1 MSLIALLFLPGV
13 VSLFLLPCIANRT
26 WASILSATACTFSF
40 IVAVVLAMHVY
51 RQQAPVFFFH
61 QWFIC
66 DKFGSFFVLINSLIG
81 MTTSFYAIS
90 YLINEDNQHLHPLV
104 YRFYHTGYQLFLLGM
119 LLVLLSNNIGMMW
132 IAIECATIA
141 SVALVGLYHTK
152 AALEAAWK
160 YLILCGVG
168 IGLALLGTVILYF
181 GAYTQGLG
189 EHGLL
194 WTQLVANAAD
204 LPPRLLAISFVFLF
218 VGYGTKAGF
227 VPLHNWLPDAHAEGP
242 APMSALL
249 SGLLLNVALFAILR
263 FKWMLSGTSLHSLP
277 AYLLLIFGFIGLLF
291 SALSLFRQRQL
302 KRLFAYSSIEHMSLV
317 SIAFGLGTPLA
328 LFVALLHMAMHSLSK
343 TAVFFSCGNIMQ
355 QSGTQTLSKLKGLLG
370 KMPASATLLLISTF
384 IILGLPPSGL
394 FISELLLILA
404 TLNAHILLAI
414 PLLIGLGLAFLAIL
428 LKIQPLFWSQSDNNT
443 VMPLKNKIFSYWPT
457 LLHLIIVIISGL
469 AVPIWLL
476 NPVVHAIVGG
486 LS

>member
-1 MSLIALLFLPGV
+1 MNLIVLVLLPAV
-13 VSLFLLPCIANRT
+13 VSLFILPWVVNRI
-26 WASILSATACTFSF
+26 WAGAISATACTFSF
-40 IVAVVLAMHVY
+40 IFAVFLTVQVY
-51 RQQAPVFFFH
+51 QNQTPLFFFH
-61 QWFIC
+61 QWFIG
-66 DKFGSFFVLINSLIG
+66 DKLGSFFVLINSFIG

-90 YLINEDNQHLHPLV
+90 YLNNEHNQHLHPLV

-119 LLVLLSNNIGMMW
+119 LIVLFSNNIGMMW
-132 IAIECATIA
+132 IAIELATIA

-152 AALEAAWK
+152 EALEAAWK

-194 WTQLVANAAD
+194 WTQLVADA
-204 LPPRLLAISFVFLF
+204 PQIPVKLLAISFVFLF
-218 VGYGTKAGF
+218 VGYGTKVGF

-242 APMSALL
+242 APISVLL

-263 FKWMLSGTSLHSLP
+263 FKWMLASTRLHTLP
-277 AYLLLIFGFIGLLF
+277 SHLLLIFGFIGLLF

-328 LFVALLHMAMHSLSK
+328 LFVALLHMIMHSLSK
-343 TAVFFSCGNIMQ
+343 TAAFFACGNVMQ
-355 QSGTQTLSKLKGLLG
+355 RSGTQTLSQLKGLFG
-370 KMPASATLLLISTF
+370 KMPISATLLLISTLL
-384 IILGLPPSGL
+384 ILGLPPSGL
-394 FISELLLILA
+394 FVSELLLLLA
-404 TLNAHILLAI
+404 TLKIHIVLAILL
-414 PLLIGLGLAFLAIL
+414 LVGLGLAFLAIL
-428 LKIQPLFWSQSDNNT
+428 LKIQPLFWSPLDSNAT
-443 VMPLKNKIFSYWPT
+443 TPLKNKQHAYWPGAI
-457 LLHLIIVIISGL
+457 HLVIVIMAGIL
-469 AVPIWLL
+469 VPLWLL
-476 NPVVHAIVGG
+476 NPVVLYITGA